1 MVATTDNTRV
11 EEPPNGQTGDPWAPI
26 DGTESKPKI
35 FRPRGN
41 SFRYDQLSSILFSG
55 DYTRP
60 PGFSEVD
67 EGYIVFRAM
76 PKDYTER
83 TSIRERIIQ
92 FYNVESDG
100 PFSSPDESK
109 IAQEAKYRVEK
120 AGDAESI
127 LKHILLWLL
136 KDFDE
141 YEDNPGEET
150 NRIRDLPEYDRQIE
164 ALHSAVDEK
173 FFEQL
178 FDAPD
183 LDDEERYSFW
193 ESTLVSILRKQVRDA
208 FDIAEQNR
216 YWERIAQAQSI
227 LRNRTRS
234 EFTYAKQFAKA
245 NEHPNAGNGMEEC
258 DARPVADL

>member
-1 MVATTDNTRV
+1 MRV
-11 EEPPNGQTGDPWAPI
+11 EEPSGGQTGDPWAPI
-26 DGTESKPKI
+26 NQTENEVL
-35 FRPRGN
+35 RPEEDT
-41 SFRYDQLSSILFSG
+41 FRYDELWSVLFTG
-55 DYTRP
+55 EYIRP

-67 EGYIVFRAM
+67 HGHIIFRAM

-83 TSIRERIIQ
+83 TSIRERIIR
-92 FYNVESDG
+92 FYNAESED
-100 PFSSPDESK
+100 PFASTDESK

-120 AGDAESI
+120 ACDAESI
-127 LKHILLWLL
+127 LEHIQLWLL

-150 NRIRDLPEYDRQIE
+150 NRVRDLPEYDRQVE

-178 FDAPD
+178 FDAPG
-183 LDDEERYSFW
+183 LDDKERWLFW
-193 ESTLVSILRKQVRDA
+193 ESTLVSILRKQVRNA
-208 FDIAEQNR
+208 FDIAEQSR
-216 YWERIAQAQSI
+216 YWERVAQAQSI

-234 EFTYAKQFAKA
+234 GFTYAKQFAKA
-245 NEHPNAGNGMEEC
+245 NEHPNAGNGMEES